1 MNENIVPE
9 SIKGDRS
16 MTQGFVAQY
25 AAEAALQIDGVA
37 ELVPSFAVALKEK
50 AGVVHEGKGVR
61 VVFGETSDDSV
72 SITVY
77 PVIFFGKVIPEVAWG
92 IQERVKADV
101 ERFTGL
107 DVESVDVYVCG
118 IKQEPSEEDL
128 ENSTDS
134 EDEGDE

>member
-1 MNENIVPE
+1 MGENVGLE

-16 MTQGFVAQY
+16 MSQGFVAQY

-37 ELVPSFAVALKEK
+37 SLASSIVVNLKEI
-50 AGVVHEGKGVR
+50 AGVVHEGKGVK
-61 VVFGETSDDSV
+61 VVFYENDDGLV

-77 PVIFFGKVIPEVAWG
+77 PVVYYGKIIPEVAWS

-107 DVESVDVYVCG
+107 VVESVDVHVCG
-118 IKQEPSEEDL
+118 IVTDDSTLDSEEV
-128 ENSTDS
+128 
-134 EDEGDE
+134 

>member
-1 MNENIVPE
+1 MVDSASPE

-16 MTQGFVAQY
+16 MSQGFVAQY

-37 ELVPSFAVALKEK
+37 SLAPSFGVALKEI
-50 AGVVHEGKGVR
+50 AGVVHEGKGVK
-61 VVFGETSDDSV
+61 VVFYENDDGFV

-77 PVIFFGKVIPEVAWG
+77 PVVYYGKIIPEVAWS

-107 DVESVDVYVCG
+107 VVEAVDVHVCG
-118 IKQEPSEEDL
+118 VVAP
-128 ENSTDS
+128 
-134 EDEGDE
+134 EGGIG